1 MDQDLGMKSR
11 VHPKYKTKYRVGN
24 WPEYDR
30 ALVQRG
36 DLTLWISADAIDA
49 WQPAPSGRRGGQRKF
64 ADLAIETALRLRLV
78 FKLPLRQTEGFLR
91 SVLSLMGVDLEAP
104 DHTTLSRRSQHL
116 NIEFHCVPAKEPLHL
131 IVDST
136 GLSIIGE
143 GEWAAVRHGGKGKRG
158 WKKLHLGVDG
168 SGVIVAQV
176 LTDGSTDDAATAL
189 SLIAE
194 VEGGIASFTADA
206 AYDTIA
212 IYDAAG
218 ARGAKV
224 IVPPTKT
231 ATRSRRRRPR
241 STARDRTI
249 KRVRT
254 IGRRRWKKE
263 SGYHHQA
270 RVENAFFR
278 YKSIIGDRLRARHP
292 KAQKAEAV
300 IACNIL
306 NGMTALGRPAS
317 YAIGG

>member
-1 MDQDLGMKSR
+1 M
-11 VHPKYKTKYRVGN
+11 
-24 WPEYDR
+24 
-30 ALVQRG
+30 QRG
-36 DLTLWISADAIDA
+36 NLTLWISADAIDA
-49 WQPAPSGRRGGQRKF
+49 WKPAPSGRRGGQRKF
-64 ADLAIETALRLRLV
+64 ADLAIETALTLRLV

-116 NIEFHCVPAKEPLHL
+116 NIEFHGVPAKEPFHL

-136 GLSIIGE
+136 GLSIVGE
-143 GEWAAVRHGGKGKRG
+143 GEWAAVKHGGKGKRG

-176 LTDGSTDDAATAL
+176 LTDGSMDDAATAL
-189 SLIAE
+189 RLIDE
-194 VEGGIASFTADA
+194 VKGGIASFTADT

-241 STARDRTI
+241 STARNRTI

-254 IGRRRWKKE
+254 IGRRRWKKQLD
-263 SGYHHQA
+263 YHRQA
-270 RVENAFFR
+270 RVENGFFR

-292 KAQKAEAV
+292 RAQKAEAL

-317 YAIGG
+317 CAIGA